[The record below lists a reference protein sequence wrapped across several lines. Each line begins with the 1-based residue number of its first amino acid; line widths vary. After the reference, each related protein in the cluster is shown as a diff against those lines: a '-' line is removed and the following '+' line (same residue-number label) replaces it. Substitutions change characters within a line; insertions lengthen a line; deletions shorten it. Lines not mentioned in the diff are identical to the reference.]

1 MIFGQQ
7 TSWPV
12 YVCTG
17 GSGTSVVVHASLHG
31 IVSVVSAT
39 EVHGV
44 QNVVWTRGGDHFPI
58 TICIGNC
65 MLLSVIWHEEMAR

>member
-12 YVCTG
+12 YVCAG
-17 GSGTSVVVHASLHG
+17 GNGTSVVVHASLHG
-31 IVSVVSAT
+31 IVSVASAT

-44 QNVVWTRGGDHFPI
+44 RNVVWTRVDGGGDHFPI
-58 TICIGNC
+58 SICIGNC
-65 MLLSVIWHEEMAR
+65 MLLSVIWI